1 MWCLGEGFG
10 GWGWFVGIGM
20 IIFWVIFITLAV
32 WLALTLIKNNR
43 GDNTLKALNIA
54 KERYAKGEL
63 SKDEYDQYR
72 KNLKLS

>member
-32 WLALTLIKNNR
+32 WLTLTLIKNNR